1 MFQNNVKLFK
11 YKTLFI
17 SDLLFIL
24 YPQGHNFHSQTQLSI
39 HFLHK
44 VQRMNGQ
51 GKRSMKIS
59 FIQKYLDN
67 NNEK

>member
-24 YPQGHNFHSQTQLSI
+24 YQQGHNFRSQTLLSV
-39 HFLHK
+39 HFLHDK

-59 FIQKYLDN
+59 FIQK
-67 NNEK
+67 

>member
-17 SDLLFIL
+17 SDFFIL
-24 YPQGHNFHSQTQLSI
+24 QPQGHNFRSQTLLSV
-39 HFLHK
+39 HFLHDK

-59 FIQKYLDN
+59 FIQK
-67 NNEK
+67 

>member
-11 YKTLFI
+11 YKILFI
-17 SDLLFIL
+17 SDLLIL
-24 YPQGHNFHSQTQLSI
+24 YPQGHNFHSQTLLSI
-39 HFLHK
+39 PFFLHK

-59 FIQKYLDN
+59 FIQK
-67 NNEK
+67 

>member
-24 YPQGHNFHSQTQLSI
+24 YPQGQNFHSQTQLSI

-59 FIQKYLDN
+59 FIQK
-67 NNEK
+67 